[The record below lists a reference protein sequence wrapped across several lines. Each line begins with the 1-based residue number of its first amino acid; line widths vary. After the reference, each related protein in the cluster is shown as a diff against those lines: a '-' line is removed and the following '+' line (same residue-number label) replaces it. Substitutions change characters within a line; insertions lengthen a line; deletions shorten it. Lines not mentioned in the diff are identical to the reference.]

1 MSDCGDVKKV
11 FLPSKPVEAVKT
23 VISGIDITEKAAEK
37 IKLFLS
43 QDNKAVDQWGLR
55 IAVKK
60 DGCSGLSY
68 DMTLELLD
76 KAKELGDKCFEREGA
91 NVMIE
96 KTSYIFVIASYLD
109 YSEALTG
116 SGFNLINPN
125 IKKTCSCGSSFS
137 VG

>member
-11 FLPSKPVEAVKT
+11 FVASKVIEEPRPVV
-23 VISGIDITEKAAEK
+23 SGLDITPKAAEK

-43 QDNKAVDQWGLR
+43 QDGKPLNEFGLR

-60 DGCSGLSY
+60 DGCSGFSY
-68 DMTLELLD
+68 DMSLENLSV
-76 KAKELGDKCFEREGA
+76 AKEAGDKCFEHEGA
-91 NVMIE
+91 NVMVE
-96 KTSYIFVIASYLD
+96 KTSYLFVIGSYLD

-116 SGFNLINPN
+116 SGFNLVNPN

-137 VG
+137 V